1 MFICFWM
8 ASAEARQAAQFYGKD
23 TRDEKVTAWGYLKQ
37 AAPGHAK
44 EIRITIVNDSAK
56 SINVKPTFASFTLI
70 TQSNEEIELL
80 MPAMLWYPATDSIK
94 PKTKAIFI
102 PSFGALR
109 VQKEDIK
116 EIICSFDLDGTKIIL
131 RPKPYEPPAAR
142 KEKPRKEASRVSDSS
157 SVSSSERPSDG
168 RWTGGNFALS
178 KEDRRKRE
186 EVSRVSSYERPH
198 EEVPTASEP
207 YKAMA
212 KPEEKPHKEASRV
225 SDSSSVSNGERP
237 FEGRWAGGDFA
248 LAKKDRREKF
258 VS

>member
-1 MFICFWM
+1 MRKTLLVFTFICFWM

-142 KEKPRKEASRVSDSS
+142 KEKPRKEASKVSKSS
-157 SVSSSERPSDG
+157 SVSDSPG
-168 RWTGGNFALS
+168 
-178 KEDRRKRE
+178 
-186 EVSRVSSYERPH
+186 VSS
-198 EEVPTASEP
+198 S
-207 YKAMA
+207 
-212 KPEEKPHKEASRV
+212 
-225 SDSSSVSNGERP
+225 ERP

-248 LAKKDRREKF
+248 LTKKDRREKF
-258 VS
+258 VR